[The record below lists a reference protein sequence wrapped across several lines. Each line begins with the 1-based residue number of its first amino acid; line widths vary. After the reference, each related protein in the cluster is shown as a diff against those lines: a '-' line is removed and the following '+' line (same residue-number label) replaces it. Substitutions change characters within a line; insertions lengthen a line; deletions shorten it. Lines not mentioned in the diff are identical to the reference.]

1 MNAKQIVQPTRL
13 VADKWA
19 KFAVLKRSNDVAGH
33 IPEMRKYSGSAMKA
47 MLRRYGF
54 VVAKPFIGTG
64 GIGVIKIERVGKSRY
79 RIHYAR
85 QQIVAR
91 SMQKLMKK
99 IKRVK
104 TKREYLIQQGI
115 RLAMIA
121 GRPVDYRVKMVKKG
135 RKWRITAVVARIARK
150 GQFVTNLC
158 RGGEMRNGLLAL
170 IQSFPPQEASMKK
183 ELMRRIARKS
193 TRLLERRYPGISS
206 LGYDFGVDQRGRIW
220 IFEVNTRPH

>member
-1 MNAKQIVQPTRL
+1 MNGSRKEQRMRL

-19 KFAVLKRSNDVAGH
+19 KFAVLKQSKDVAGY
-33 IPEMRKYSGSAMKA
+33 IPEMRRYSGAAMRV

-64 GIGVIKIERVGKSRY
+64 GIGVVKIERLSKNRY
-79 RIHYAR
+79 RFHHAR
-85 QQIVAR
+85 KQVVVR
-91 SMQKLMKK
+91 SMQKLMHKV
-99 IKRVK
+99 KRLK
-104 TKREYLIQQGI
+104 TKRKYLIQQGI
-115 RLAMIA
+115 RLAMIS

-158 RGGEMRNGLLAL
+158 RGGEMRNGFLAL
-170 IQSFPPQEASMKK
+170 IQSFPPEEASIKK
-183 ELMRRIARKS
+183 ESMRQIARKS
-193 TRLLERRYPGISS
+193 TRMLERRYPGIAS
-206 LGYDFGVDQRGRIW
+206 LGYDFGIDRRGRIW